1 MRLSASEG
9 AHDSSTSNAA
19 SNFSATA
26 VGQFLWRDVPVSP
39 HLNDEILR
47 PWSSGERSVKV
58 AVCPS
63 RWKHSS
69 TTIGSGGS
77 RNRRR
82 LVMLTFPKGRAVF
95 WGTQFDCMSEQSIAS
110 AAGWCTWSLSGY
122 TRRVARITFQQ
133 WSEVRSTYDRDRSV
147 WRDPSPQ

>member
-26 VGQFLWRDVPVSP
+26 VEQFLWRDVPVSP

-58 AVCPS
+58 AVCPI
-63 RWKHSS
+63 R
-69 TTIGSGGS
+69 
-77 RNRRR
+77 
-82 LVMLTFPKGRAVF
+82 
-95 WGTQFDCMSEQSIAS
+95 
-110 AAGWCTWSLSGY
+110 
-122 TRRVARITFQQ
+122 
-133 WSEVRSTYDRDRSV
+133 
-147 WRDPSPQ
+147 